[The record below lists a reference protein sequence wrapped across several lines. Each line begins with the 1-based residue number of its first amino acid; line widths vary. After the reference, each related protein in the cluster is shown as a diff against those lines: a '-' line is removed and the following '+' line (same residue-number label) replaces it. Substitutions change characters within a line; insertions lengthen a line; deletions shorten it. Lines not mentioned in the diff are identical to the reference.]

1 MELKIIL
8 FLHKKKT
15 GSLGFRLWILFHLE
29 SLFLLKLKGVEA
41 RDEALIK
48 SPGSAFSQTK
58 GEKERKEK
66 GKEKVKTVSR
76 W

>member
-15 GSLGFRLWILFHLE
+15 GSLGFLLWILFHLE

-48 SPGSAFSQTK
+48 SPGSAFSPTK
-58 GEKERKEK
+58 GEKKERK
-66 GKEKVKTVSR
+66 KERKK
-76 W
+76 